1 LRVRVGTVGLGVLFG
16 LPVLVIWWVT
26 RSDVIPFDAT
36 AGLVLIAL
44 MFVAAGFFGALLG
57 GGFAGGISA
66 GFVAGCVSALVVPGD
81 YVFYH
86 SDPYFLFDVAA
97 LVDTMSIA
105 AVAVMFLATAGALL
119 PGLGMH
125 RKRLGRS
132 IQAFVM
138 AWRTIP
144 S

>member
-1 LRVRVGTVGLGVLFG
+1 VLGALFG
-16 LPVLVIWWVT
+16 LPVLAIWWVT
-26 RSDVIPFDAT
+26 RSDVIPFDPT

-66 GFVAGCVSALVVPGD
+66 GFVAGCVSALAVPGD
-81 YVFYH
+81 YVFFH
-86 SDPYFLFDVAA
+86 SNPYFLFDVAV
-97 LVDTMSIA
+97 LVDTMTMA
-105 AVAVMFLATAGALL
+105 AAAVMFLATAGALL
-119 PGLGMH
+119 PGLGTH

-132 IQAFVM
+132 IRAFVT